1 MTPAGRLIF
10 ALAAAAMPVVAA
22 QASAATAKPAAR
34 IDWTRTFAVTPAGG
48 FRMGNPKAKVSLIEY
63 GSLTC
68 PHCRHFAQTGVKPLL
83 QNYVRSGK
91 VSYEYRSLVLD
102 GTDLTATLVARC
114 GGPQR
119 FFPMAEKLYATQP
132 QWVGRS
138 EKLSD
143 DDRTALEALPTGKM
157 TVRLAQI
164 TGLFPVAAA
173 NGISPQRAQACL
185 SNEAAALKLAEMYKA
200 AVDSGV
206 AGTPTF
212 FVNGK
217 KVDAADWTALEP
229 FLKGAGG

>member
-68 PHCRHFAQTGVKPLL
+68 PHCRHFAQTGVKPLI

-102 GTDLTATLVARC
+102 GTDLTATLVLLDGSRFEAEGTARRLQPNGSGC
-114 GGPQR
+114 EPTCFR
-119 FFPMAEKLYATQP
+119 AEL
-132 QWVGRS
+132 V
-138 EKLSD
+138 L
-143 DDRTALEALPTGKM
+143 
-157 TVRLAQI
+157 
-164 TGLFPVAAA
+164 VA
-173 NGISPQRAQACL
+173 
-185 SNEAAALKLAEMYKA
+185 
-200 AVDSGV
+200 V
-206 AGTPTF
+206 
-212 FVNGK
+212 
-217 KVDAADWTALEP
+217 
-229 FLKGAGG
+229 